1 MNRNYTVFVFR
12 HIKAHPWHKVCE
24 IYLSHY
30 THPALHCILSDLG
43 VLLLVPAVHDRPAA
57 EAPGDGW
64 SGQPVCLQPPYSE

>member
-30 THPALHCILSDLG
+30 THPALHFCLNLGILLP
-43 VLLLVPAVHDRPAA
+43 VPAVHDRPAA
-57 EAPGDGW
+57 EAHGDSR
-64 SGQPVCLQPPYSE
+64 SGQPVRLQPPHSE